1 MKSYKRTDCRLCG
14 SKNLDLV
21 LKLTPTPPADS
32 YIPKEQLSIE
42 QETIPLDLYLCSDC
56 NHTQIGH
63 VIDAE
68 EVYLNYIYET
78 ASTLG
83 LGEHFKDCAKNV
95 MEKYDPRV
103 GGLVLDIGSNDGILL
118 KYFKEYGMEI
128 LGIDPMPGIAE
139 KASADGVPTLP
150 DFFDEEFAKGLKNK
164 YGIPSIICSN
174 NLVADTDD
182 LSGFIRGVKQ
192 LMDEDSIFFFETFY
206 LYLQIQ
212 NHVWDFTYHEH
223 YSYFTVK
230 SLDRYFK
237 KMGMELIDVIPNLTK
252 GGSMRCTVQ
261 LQGGKRRAYKSVQE
275 HIKLEDKYGFHTK
288 KVFDKYSGKIEKGK
302 QEYMDLIRN
311 LKDDGKKLVGYGASA
326 TSTTLMYH
334 YEMDDT
340 LDYLVDDFEAKHHL
354 YSPGLH
360 VPVFPSDEIYNNLPD
375 YIVVLAWR
383 YYEKIVERHEKF
395 LEQGGHFIIPLPEL
409 KII

>member
-1 MKSYKRTDCRLCG
+1 
-14 SKNLDLV
+14 
-21 LKLTPTPPADS
+21 
-32 YIPKEQLSIE
+32 
-42 QETIPLDLYLCSDC
+42 
-56 NHTQIGH
+56 
-63 VIDAE
+63 
-68 EVYLNYIYET
+68 
-78 ASTLG
+78 
-83 LGEHFKDCAKNV
+83 
-95 MEKYDPRV
+95 
-103 GGLVLDIGSNDGILL
+103 L

-150 DFFDEEFAKGLKNK
+150 DFFNIEYAKGLKEK
-164 YGIPSIICSN
+164 YGTSSIICSN

-182 LSGFIRGVKQ
+182 LTDFVKGVKL

-206 LYLQIQ
+206 LYLQIK

-288 KVFDKYSGKIEKGK
+288 KLFEKYSGKIEKGK
-302 QEYMDLIRN
+302 QEYMGLIRS
-311 LKDDGKKLVGYGASA
+311 LKNDGKKLVGYGASA